1 MWEYKID
8 YVAIV
13 PPLSE
18 EDSWQQ
24 KILPKEERT
33 RYGIY
38 WWQKAIAEKLNEFG
52 EQGWE
57 VVSIPERL
65 LEGEGVDGFI
75 LLKRLKRLKNK
86 E

>member
-8 YVAIV
+8 YVAIF
-13 PPLSE
+13 PPQFSRE
-18 EDSWQQ
+18 QGTWQQ
-24 KILPKEERT
+24 ALLPKDEQA
-33 RYGIY
+33 RYGDY
-38 WWQKAIAEKLNEFG
+38 WWQKAIAEQLDKFG

-65 LEGEGVDGFI
+65 LEGEGVDDFV
-75 LLKRLKRLKNK
+75 LLKRLKRK